1 MKKTS
6 KCRKATS
13 RRFAF
18 FSNSTNC
25 ERSAKVNRE
34 FYMPGHVLM
43 ANDLR
48 IPGIAE
54 ILCHEHPADACFEGL
69 SDLDAELDMIWSEN
83 NSGKLKGLW

>member
-18 FSNSTNC
+18 FSNSTDC
-25 ERSAKVNRE
+25 ERSTKVNRE
-34 FYMPGHVLM
+34 YYMPGHTLF
-43 ANDLR
+43 AKDLK

-54 ILCHEHPADACFEGL
+54 ILWHEHSADACFEGL
-69 SDLDAELDMIWSEN
+69 PDLDAVLDLIWSEK